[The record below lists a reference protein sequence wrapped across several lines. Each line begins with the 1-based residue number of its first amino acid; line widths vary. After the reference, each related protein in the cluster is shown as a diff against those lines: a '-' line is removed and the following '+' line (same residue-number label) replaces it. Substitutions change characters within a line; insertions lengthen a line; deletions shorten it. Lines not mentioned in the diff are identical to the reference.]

1 MQMKAFLTKAACTVA
16 CLLLLFYQFV
26 PIVASA
32 EDASLPSMSE
42 CMAAYLYHLEEDS
55 VILSKNESA
64 LLDAGPTVKV
74 MAGLLFCQAM
84 EHRLYESVTLT
95 KEMLAGAV
103 GYRLNLQ
110 AGDVVTVEQLLYA
123 AICGSYNDAYYVLAH
138 LVAGDLN
145 RFVEVMNAAAKE
157 LGATDTVFTDPSGV
171 DDKSK
176 TTVNDLARI
185 ALSAAQNQ
193 LYMKICGTAKYYMS
207 GTALMNARDIHNR
220 NSLISSVSTTKYFDK
235 RCRGMNA
242 GATDRAGNCVVTIAQ
257 EDGQTYL
264 CIVLGGMEVENVNY
278 GYAVVNRL
286 INWVYSTYSYMEVIS
301 PDTVVC
307 TVPVTVSDMVKEI
320 EVKTKESLSC
330 RLPAGLVIGEDITY
344 SIRLLHTSMEAPVTD
359 GTFMGYVAVLYDGK
373 VLGTVPLYTA
383 GDVER
388 SNIISSLMSIQ
399 ALTQNRKILSGGIFF
414 TVVLIA
420 WIVTENVIAARRRRK
435 WDKYFSRKLRLPSE
449 SKNKK

>member
-1 MQMKAFLTKAACTVA
+1 MQMKAFLTKASCTVA
-16 CLLLLFYQFV
+16 CLLLLFCQFAPMTV
-26 PIVASA
+26 SA
-32 EDASLPSMSE
+32 EEAALPSMSE
-42 CMAAYLYHLEEDS
+42 CTAAYLYHLEEDA
-55 VILSKNESA
+55 VILSKNEEA
-64 LLDAGPTVKV
+64 PLDAGPTVKV
-74 MAGLLFCQAM
+74 MSGLLFCQIM

-138 LVAGDLN
+138 LAAGDLDG
-145 RFVEVMNAAAKE
+145 FVELMNVTAKE

-171 DDKSK
+171 DDKSR
-176 TTVNDLARI
+176 TTVKDLAKI
-185 ALSAAQNQ
+185 ALAAAQNQ
-193 LYMKICGTAKYYMS
+193 LYMKICDTAKYHMS
-207 GTALMNARDIHNR
+207 GTVLMDARDIHNR
-220 NSLISSVSTTKYFDK
+220 NALISSSSTTKYFNK
-235 RCRGMNA
+235 RCHGMSA
-242 GATDRAGNCVVTIAQ
+242 GATDRGGNCVVTLAR

-264 CIVLGGMEVENVNY
+264 CIVLGGMEAENVNY
-278 GYAVVNRL
+278 GYTIVNRL
-286 INWVYSTYSYMEVIS
+286 VNWVYSAYSYMEVIS

-307 TVPVTVSDMVKEI
+307 TVPVTVSDMIKEI

-344 SIRLLHTSMEAPVTD
+344 SIRLLHTSLEAPVTE
-359 GTFMGYVAVLYDGK
+359 GTFMGYVAVLYDGR
-373 VLGTVPLYTA
+373 VLGTVPLYVA

-414 TVVLIA
+414 TIVLIA

-435 WDKYFSRKLRLPSE
+435 WDKYFSRKLHLPSE